1 MLRPPLIATAVVAA
15 ALALLL
21 PVISGAHVLVAVVSA
36 IALIVGAWCAPTS
49 FSSGQTGSALLMG
62 WEVWTVRSTRLK
74 SLPLYVAGAATL
86 GLVLLNVF
94 DPGVAVVVGIA
105 LALGTGAA
113 GMAVALGMSLISGET
128 KDKAAPESTEDALAS

>member
-1 MLRPPLIATAVVAA
+1 MAA

-21 PVISGAHVLVAVVSA
+21 PLISGAHVLVAVVSA

-49 FSSGQTGSALLMG
+49 FSSDQTGSALLMG
-62 WEVWTVRSTRLK
+62 REVWAARTARLK
-74 SLPLYVAGAATL
+74 ALQLYVAGAATL

-113 GMAVALGMSLISGET
+113 GSGERPR
-128 KDKAAPESTEDALAS
+128 D

>member
-21 PVISGAHVLVAVVSA
+21 PLISGAHVLGAVVSA
-36 IALIVGAWCAPTS
+36 IALIVGAWCAPAS
-49 FSSGQTGSALLMG
+49 FSSDQTGSALLMG
-62 WEVWTVRSTRLK
+62 REVWTARTARLK
-74 SLPLYVAGAATL
+74 ALQLYVAGAATL

-105 LALGTGAA
+105 LAIGTGAA
-113 GMAVALGMSLISGET
+113 GSGERSR
-128 KDKAAPESTEDALAS
+128 D